1 VDRARGARPAGFV
14 PPGDGYRA
22 RAVLRVHASV
32 GRPARAPASRRPAVR
47 LAACALLALA
57 SASAGEP
64 ATGSLAGR
72 RTAGSLAAGRAAP
85 AWPARSL
92 VVESPNVSSQVLSG
106 GYLFTSVSQ
115 TPRLRGPFLLERTS
129 LETGVV
135 RRGPRFSLDAL
146 AVAAGRVWLFPS
158 CVRQPRLVEVDPR
171 RLAVVRAV
179 RLPTGSDP
187 CAGVALATGPDGS
200 VWIGSSR
207 TLLRIDAATGATLA
221 HITLPARLRTGQVAV
236 DPSGRSLY
244 VSAAHAAD
252 GGIAGAEL
260 FEYDAVSGRLLAH
273 ASRGPIAFSTAGAAL
288 TAVPGGVWAS
298 FNTGNLGVT
307 IHLRQRD
314 LALVAPPGLGVFT
327 DGGRLF
333 HWAMWGETVYG
344 GGALWLANQG
354 RFVACIDAQ
363 TGKVRAS
370 TRLPPSLE
378 PDLLGVDAAAQR
390 LYILDGSGQP
400 RHVVELT
407 PPRRC
412 RR

>member
-1 VDRARGARPAGFV
+1 CTRCSTRAATRTAASSCASRRASRPTPSRSASERHVDRARGARPAGFV

-47 LAACALLALA
+47 LAAC
-57 SASAGEP
+57 
-64 ATGSLAGR
+64 
-72 RTAGSLAAGRAAP
+72 AAP

-244 VSAAHAAD
+244 VS
-252 GGIAGAEL
+252 
-260 FEYDAVSGRLLAH
+260 
-273 ASRGPIAFSTAGAAL
+273 
-288 TAVPGGVWAS
+288 
-298 FNTGNLGVT
+298 
-307 IHLRQRD
+307 
-314 LALVAPPGLGVFT
+314 
-327 DGGRLF
+327 
-333 HWAMWGETVYG
+333 
-344 GGALWLANQG
+344 
-354 RFVACIDAQ
+354 
-363 TGKVRAS
+363 
-370 TRLPPSLE
+370 
-378 PDLLGVDAAAQR
+378 
-390 LYILDGSGQP
+390 
-400 RHVVELT
+400 
-407 PPRRC
+407 
-412 RR
+412 